1 MPCAALAEEFPS
13 DVAYPNTTSYTLANN
28 YWSHRQSEVHPDC
41 FVNPQTTKDVSKVMK
56 ILTYLD
62 APFSV
67 KSGGHTAFANGSNIA
82 NGVTID
88 LQYLNNITVSEDRK
102 TVSIGP
108 GNRWINV
115 SETLDPFKLA
125 VVGGR
130 VANVGVGGLIL
141 GGGISYFSG
150 SKGWACDNVRN
161 YEVVVASGE
170 IVNASPD
177 TNADLYWALRGGGGS
192 NFGIV
197 TRFDLAAFEQGDL
210 WSKSLIHPGALNTTV
225 IPLFHN
231 LTVNG
236 LPEDSDA
243 HSFFVLTYQP
253 LFGGYIALTSLYHS
267 TIPSPAESIP
277 PVFSPLT
284 DIPGAISNQT
294 VVANISTHSKLI
306 DVPYGSRQTW
316 WNVAVSA
323 KSASFFTN
331 ILPLYEA
338 RNLMLF
344 EAAKGSSVVPFL
356 VFQPLS
362 VNILRAMQKNG
373 GNTFGL
379 DPDAGPLML
388 VQLTTT
394 WEDPNLDKLVEDSSE
409 EFISNVGSLAEDHG
423 LDNGFVYMNYAG
435 SKQEVQQHY
444 SEENQQRLKKVVD
457 EWDPEGKLALS
468 RIPKAM
474 SDNEQTR
481 QGIAIDPEATGV
493 DGGSIADAERAPNDD
508 QHVEAFDVAMMLDDK
523 LYVPPIGENPQARR
537 ILDIGT
543 GTGIWAIDMA
553 DKFPSAE
560 VIGVDIS
567 PTQPS
572 WIPPNLKFQ
581 IDDAQLDWTFEP
593 DSFDFIHIRYMH
605 GAFDDWHRLYRQMFK
620 ALKPGGWFQH
630 IEPDIHLKCDNAA
643 SVAENETF
651 RQWAQ
656 LFYDAGDKIGRTF
669 NITNGLMQDSA
680 RDAGFEDI
688 VHKVHTI
695 PLGEWPKEAKRK
707 KQGQFV
713 GLYMDLS
720 LDGFALYPI
729 GQILGWSREEVEVL
743 VAKMRAIIRNPKH
756 LASGDMHLVYG
767 RKPIQT

>member
-1 MPCAALAEEFPS
+1 
-13 DVAYPNTTSYTLANN
+13 
-28 YWSHRQSEVHPDC
+28 
-41 FVNPQTTKDVSKVMK
+41 
-56 ILTYLD
+56 
-62 APFSV
+62 
-67 KSGGHTAFANGSNIA
+67 
-82 NGVTID
+82 
-88 LQYLNNITVSEDRK
+88 
-102 TVSIGP
+102 
-108 GNRWINV
+108 
-115 SETLDPFKLA
+115 
-125 VVGGR
+125 
-130 VANVGVGGLIL
+130 
-141 GGGISYFSG
+141 
-150 SKGWACDNVRN
+150 
-161 YEVVVASGE
+161 
-170 IVNASPD
+170 
-177 TNADLYWALRGGGGS
+177 
-192 NFGIV
+192 
-197 TRFDLAAFEQGDL
+197 
-210 WSKSLIHPGALNTTV
+210 
-225 IPLFHN
+225 
-231 LTVNG
+231 
-236 LPEDSDA
+236 
-243 HSFFVLTYQP
+243 
-253 LFGGYIALTSLYHS
+253 
-267 TIPSPAESIP
+267 
-277 PVFSPLT
+277 
-284 DIPGAISNQT
+284 
-294 VVANISTHSKLI
+294 
-306 DVPYGSRQTW
+306 
-316 WNVAVSA
+316 
-323 KSASFFTN
+323 
-331 ILPLYEA
+331 
-338 RNLMLF
+338 
-344 EAAKGSSVVPFL
+344 
-356 VFQPLS
+356 
-362 VNILRAMQKNG
+362 
-373 GNTFGL
+373 
-379 DPDAGPLML
+379 
-388 VQLTTT
+388 
-394 WEDPNLDKLVEDSSE
+394 
-409 EFISNVGSLAEDHG
+409 
-423 LDNGFVYMNYAG
+423 
-435 SKQEVQQHY
+435 
-444 SEENQQRLKKVVD
+444 
-457 EWDPEGKLALS
+457 
-468 RIPKAM
+468 M

-493 DGGSIADAERAPNDD
+493 DGGSIADAESTHSSVASVSSSIYEYRKIQGRTYQSSHTTDYWAPNDD
-508 QHVEAFDVAMMLDDK
+508 QHVEAFDVAHEWLSMMLDDK